1 MGCANFVRQ
10 MLKFETGSQS
20 DQNLGVVFQND
31 EATAPPFLW
40 HTSAKPANRSK
51 ERRIQVLRLFALF
64 G

>member
-1 MGCANFVRQ
+1 

-20 DQNLGVVFQND
+20 DQNLGAVFQND
-31 EATAPPFLW
+31 EATVPPFLGR
-40 HTSAKPANRSK
+40 TSAKPANRSK